1 MRQDIIDYINTLS
14 LGSFILSQE
23 LPWTDSG
30 TPLYL
35 KNVKR
40 VYVDVTRYNTEPLI
54 QTLDG
59 ININTDI
66 STVGLYFSA
75 DAKQLPSNYD
85 TVVEDL
91 RQAKDITLST
101 QGNFRRECD
110 VTTEFQNDLLVTQLE
125 YRFTKLS

>member
-30 TPLYL
+30 LALYL

-40 VYVDVTRYNTEPLI
+40 IYVDNTIYAKEPLI
-54 QTLDG
+54 QTFDG
-59 ININTDI
+59 SIDSDV
-66 STVGLYFSA
+66 STVRVYFSA

-85 TVVEDL
+85 DVISNL
-91 RQAKDITLST
+91 RAVKNISLSDGT
-101 QGNFRRECD
+101 YRREVNVD
-110 VTTEFQNDLLVTQLE
+110 TTFENDLLVTELE
-125 YRFTKLS
+125 YRFTKLT

>member
-14 LGSFILSQE
+14 LGSIILSQE

-30 TPLYL
+30 TPLYQ
-35 KNVKR
+35 KNIKR
-40 VYVDVTRYNTEPLI
+40 IYVDVTRYNTEPLI

-59 ININTDI
+59 ININSDI
-66 STVGLYFSA
+66 SSVGLYFSA

-85 TVVEDL
+85 SVVEDL

-110 VTTEFQNDLLVTQLE
+110 VTTEFQNDLLITQLE

>member
-1 MRQDIIDYINTLS
+1 MRQDIIDFINTLG
-14 LGSFILSQE
+14 LGSFVLTQE
-23 LPWTDSG
+23 LPWNESG
-30 TPLYL
+30 APLYL
-35 KNVKR
+35 KNPKR
-40 VYVDVTRYNTEPLI
+40 IYVDVTRYNTEPLI
-54 QTLDG
+54 QTLVG

-75 DAKQLPSNYD
+75 DAKQLPANYD
-85 TVVEDL
+85 TVVSEL

>member
-1 MRQDIIDYINTLS
+1 MRQDIIDYIQSLS

-30 TPLYL
+30 TELYL

-40 VYVDVTRYNTEPLI
+40 IYVDVTRYNTEPLI

-59 ININTDI
+59 MSINSDI

-85 TVVEDL
+85 TVVADL
-91 RQAKDITLST
+91 RQAKDIELST

-110 VTTEFQNDLLVTQLE
+110 VTTEFQNDLLVTQFE

>member
-30 TPLYL
+30 LALYL

-40 VYVDVTRYNTEPLI
+40 IYVDNTIYAKEPLI
-54 QTLDG
+54 QTFDG
-59 ININTDI
+59 SIDSDV
-66 STVGLYFSA
+66 STVRVYFSA

-85 TVVEDL
+85 DVISGL
-91 RQAKDITLST
+91 RAVKNISLNDGTY
-101 QGNFRRECD
+101 RREVNVD
-110 VTTEFQNDLLVTQLE
+110 TTFENDLLVTELE
-125 YRFTKLS
+125 YRFTKLT